1 MTKSHAVRGFE
12 VLLNSP
18 ASPMTKEGLFA
29 FRQLKKASGLSTR
42 ETLKY
47 LGSKEPKPKSKEE
60 AKQDE
65 RLNNLKST
73 E

>member
-1 MTKSHAVRGFE
+1 MKSHTLKGFE
-12 VLLNSP
+12 LLLNSP
-18 ASPMTKEGLFA
+18 ASPMTKEGLEA

-47 LGSKEPKPKSKEE
+47 LGSKQPKQPSKEE
-60 AKQDE
+60 VKQDE
-65 RLNNLKST
+65 RLSNLKST